1 MTDEDIRE
9 EAICRIALALNEG
22 EGGNEDNIPQR
33 HFNTAETIAYALSGM
48 LTPTPRIN

>member
-1 MTDEDIRE
+1 MTDEDVRE

-33 HFNTAETIAYALSGM
+33 HFNAAERIADSLAGM